1 MSSVPTTSSAPVT
14 PSAPAA
20 GAPADDSLRRSKRR
34 KFTLDVVAAAH
45 GNNQKRRK
53 RDYGEVADSDDDAY
67 EDLDD
72 SEAGGGAH
80 AEQLNVE
87 TGGAD
92 GRRRSRRS
100 TAVFHGYQQDTYDN
114 WVEMSGP
121 FACHKCP
128 SRYESKSSLANHAK
142 MHTKDRKEFKC
153 ELCCFSSQTL
163 KSLTWHNNVHKQF
176 GVLSPQISPVTTA
189 GAIPAPDAA
198 SAGSP
203 ASDSSDSAPVP
214 EAQNTSMDSSTS
226 TASLA
231 APDLSAEPQPEA
243 SEDNDEDDEAAP
255 LLDAENPEDE
265 EDEDDGPPVLERE
278 DEQREVDQE
287 REVSESP
294 DHLAVRKSGRT
305 SKPTQKKLEE
315 KKPRKY
321 TKHQKT
327 MSSLPI
333 LEAID
338 TITTAESSRLQE
350 ESPSP
355 RGSLPTTSAPS
366 SVTPPPVVQKETP
379 PVVQKET
386 SKRGVPCSKCPY
398 TCSSVTRLQRHFRG
412 HTLDEGYICPEPE
425 CHFMCRKRG
434 FIAKHYILHS
444 KPLPGQPKFCRKVVN
459 KKNGKVTIEEVEDPN
474 HPGTGEEPEDLDTS
488 VEDVTMEEEEE
499 APPKLEVEEKVEEK
513 PKKRKYEKKSPEQKR
528 LEKEKKDQKE
538 LKRLNK
544 MKPSPEQKMPELQIE
559 KVEEESEDVPEEK
572 MPLIPL
578 TSKARV
584 GLVAKAQIKSHKTRI
599 IDGVPHKQ
607 CNIGECDFVTTSIT
621 QLIVHKTNKHG
632 AKKAFPFHRFLCSTC
647 GYRTT
652 SFGALR
658 AHKMTSHLTAPNRF
672 HRTFYLKEAIGDKF
686 YVKYFTGI
694 GAMPP
699 PPMPLLL
706 DDSQPSTSSNAV
718 STVTPLK
725 FPHVPVVA
733 PTMREMLLFAQQDE
747 DVDDEP
753 FDSIFRPEALANL
766 TPEEFAAL
774 KMVEFCCNVCPYRAP
789 SMNRCQRH
797 YAKHFTNDPIKCK
810 MCSWTARGE
819 EVMKAHEEMHRV
831 DLAEK
836 AAKLAAEQHAMKT
849 DEEKAKDVEHE
860 EFKQTDLFKSI
871 HKWCLAEKAKRPEL
885 DEPFTRKMID
895 SIKGFA
901 CTDCPY
907 TSKYRGDMR
916 SHKKRHDIE
925 QSFRC
930 VQCTYTTNRPVSLK
944 DHMKQHLV
952 VNNSL
957 ANGGRTHPIVVN
969 QGIPIGTR
977 RGFGKDRI
985 YNCTRCP
992 YVTVSV
998 GCLWRHARYHRRV
1011 PKHSICSNCTYSSLD
1026 TKKIEE
1032 HILVHLAM
1040 GDPTEQIPFVK
1051 RVDHHGRPVSSLTDL
1066 NGPDNKAGERKV
1078 QKRKLEKAEKQ
1089 DVKEKVLPEEEPESF
1104 EDEEEEDED
1113 EVPRSSSK
1121 RSSRYNK
1128 VKNEDKEFRI
1138 YNSPAQKRRRT
1149 SVEPSPDPEPTRQLS
1164 ERVSRNKINY
1174 SLLSKNG
1181 SGKATPSSSSS
1192 NLMRLAVEEDDEE
1205 MEDDES
1211 AAGVKDRQSMEEDE
1225 DPMDIGHWKI
1235 RNLLREEFGIDA
1247 PIKCPDCPFESPDPK
1262 ILENHRF
1269 FHSPNGPTRPFV
1281 CSECTFNTITPTA
1294 LIQHLKVHNDG
1305 NEEDMRHAK
1314 NPRLQ
1319 KHQRKGDTIP
1329 HGMKGYSC
1337 TSCSFKTTTEHK
1349 LKEHTAIHRVHL
1361 INRIRVSM
1369 KRQPPKAEYQRPKM
1383 KHLMVAKNAKHCKKC
1398 TFKCVTQ
1405 SVFIEHLD
1413 RHGWNQLYKCKI
1425 CDYSDSCK
1433 SIVDFHQMHHHS
1445 VKDQTLRG
1453 MIQASKIRIEQGRI
1467 QNPENADAA
1476 PTPEEIVKR
1485 SGSIIKCPLCEYV
1498 SHEGSQL
1505 AFHMTVEHLNEPNAE
1520 ETISFLSMGI
1530 MPPRTTVVAV

>member
-20 GAPADDSLRRSKRR
+20 AASADDSLRRSKRR

-67 EDLDD
+67 DDLDD
-72 SEAGGGAH
+72 SEAGGGAY

-87 TGGAD
+87 TGGGAGSD

-142 MHTKDRKEFKC
+142 MHTKERKEFKC

-203 ASDSSDSAPVP
+203 ASDSSDSAPAP

-226 TASLA
+226 TASLV
-231 APDLSAEPQPEA
+231 APDLSVEPLPEA
-243 SEDNDEDDEAAP
+243 PEGHDDDGDKAAP

-321 TKHQKT
+321 TKQQQKT
-327 MSSLPI
+327 LPI
-333 LEAID
+333 LDALPPVLD
-338 TITTAESSRLQE
+338 DTTASGRLQE
-350 ESPSP
+350 DTPSP
-355 RGSLPTTSAPS
+355 RGSLPTTSAPL
-366 SVTPPPVVQKETP
+366 SVTPPPVVQKQTP

-444 KPLPGQPKFCRKVVN
+444 KPLLGQPKFCRKVIN

-474 HPGTGEEPEDLDTS
+474 HPSTGEEPEDLDTS
-488 VEDVTMEEEEE
+488 VEDVTMEEEE
-499 APPKLEVEEKVEEK
+499 APPKLEVEEK

-528 LEKEKKDQKE
+528 LEKEKKEQKE
-538 LKRLNK
+538 LKKLNK
-544 MKPSPEQKMPELQIE
+544 MKASEKMPELQIE

-584 GLVAKAQIKSHKTRI
+584 GLIAKAQIKSHKTRI

-607 CNIGECDFVTTSIT
+607 CNIGECDFLTTSIT
-621 QLIVHKTNKHG
+621 QLIFHKTNKHG

-652 SFGALR
+652 NFGALR
-658 AHKMTSHLTAPNRF
+658 AHKMTNHLTAPNRF

-686 YVKYFTGI
+686 YIKYFTGI
-694 GAMPP
+694 GATPP
-699 PPMPLLL
+699 PPPLLVL
-706 DDSQPSTSSNAV
+706 DDSQPSSSNAV
-718 STVTPLK
+718 AVTAPMK

-733 PTMREMLLFAQQDE
+733 PTMRQMLFFAQQDE

-849 DEEKAKDVEHE
+849 DEEKAKHVEHE
-860 EFKQTDLFKSI
+860 EFKQTYLFKSI

-885 DEPFTRKMID
+885 GEPFTRKMID

-957 ANGGRTHPIVVN
+957 ANGSGATHPIVVN

-985 YNCTRCP
+985 YNCSRCP
-992 YVTVSV
+992 YTTVSI

-1040 GDPTEQIPFVK
+1040 GGSTEQIPFVK

-1066 NGPDNKAGERKV
+1066 NGGPDNKAGERKV

-1089 DVKEKVLPEEEPESF
+1089 EKQEVKVPEEDPESLED
-1104 EDEEEEDED
+1104 EDEEDDED

-1121 RSSRYNK
+1121 RPSRYNK

-1192 NLMRLAVEEDDEE
+1192 NLMRLAEMEEDDEG
-1205 MEDDES
+1205 MEDGE
-1211 AAGVKDRQSMEEDE
+1211 ATNVVKPMEEDE

-1235 RNLLREEFGIDA
+1235 RNLLRDEFGVDA
-1247 PIKCPDCPFESPDPK
+1247 PIKCPDCPFESPDAK

-1305 NEEDMRHAK
+1305 NDEDMRHAK

-1329 HGMKGYSC
+1329 HGVKGYSC

-1425 CDYSDSCK
+1425 CDYSDACK
-1433 SIVDFHQMHHHS
+1433 SVVDFHQMHHHS

-1453 MIQASKIRIEQGRI
+1453 IIQATKIRIEHGHI